1 MAGHK
6 YELTPTAVPR
16 VETAYRRIVTDLP
29 VPESLPILQKL
40 SDYEPVSMQ
49 GQPPVIWDRA
59 EGCQV
64 FDQWGNAW
72 LDWSSCVLVSNAG
85 HGRSEICDAV
95 REVVDRPLLAT
106 YVFPHEGRATL
117 CEMLANVAPDGL
129 DKVFLLSTGSEATEN
144 AVKLARTYGVQKHGK
159 RKHVIVSFGG
169 AFHGRTLGAQMIGGM
184 PALKEW
190 IVHLAP
196 GFLQV
201 PFPDGYYNSDISF
214 DLFEKTLADAG
225 VEAEDVAGVIS
236 ESYQGVGPN
245 FMPGDYARKLGAW
258 CSENDVVL
266 IMDEV
271 QAGFGRTGKYFCFEH
286 YDLTPDLICCGKGI
300 SSSLPISAVIG
311 RSEIMNLYPAGSM
324 TSTHSASPLPVA
336 AAIANLKLLDSEKL
350 AEHAADMGDRIL
362 GPGLARIQA
371 AYADNVGV
379 VYCRGLV
386 GGVLLRCPGTG
397 EPDSPSALA
406 VNEACFRKGL
416 LMFSPVGVAGECV
429 KIAPPLSTPEDA
441 LREGVAVL
449 EEAFAEVLG

>member
-6 YELTPTAVPR
+6 YRLEPLAVPT
-16 VETAYRRIVTDLP
+16 VETSYRRIVTDLP
-29 VPESLPILQKL
+29 VPESLPILEKL
-40 SDYEPVSMQ
+40 AQYEPVSMQ
-49 GQPPVIWDRA
+49 GQPPVVWDRA

-64 FDQWGNAW
+64 FDRWGNAW

-85 HGRSEICDAV
+85 HGRAEICDAV
-95 REVVDRPLLAT
+95 RELVDRPLLST
-106 YVFPHEGRATL
+106 YVFPHEGRAML
-117 CEMLANVAPDGL
+117 CEKLAGVAPEGL

-144 AVKLARTYGVQKHGK
+144 AVKLARTYGVEKHGR

-184 PALKEW
+184 PALKAW

-196 GFLQV
+196 GFVQV
-201 PFPDGYYNSDISF
+201 PFPDGYYNSDTTF
-214 DLFEKTLADAG
+214 ELFEKTLADAG
-225 VEAEDVAGVIS
+225 IAPEDVAGVIS

-245 FMPGDYARKLGAW
+245 FLPDDYARRLGCW
-258 CSENDVVL
+258 CQENDVVL

-311 RSEIMNLYPAGSM
+311 REEIMDLYPAGSM

-336 AAIANLKLLDSEKL
+336 AAIANLALLEGESLVER
-350 AEHAADMGDRIL
+350 AADL
-362 GPGLARIQA
+362 GARVLAPGLQRIQA
-371 AYADNVGV
+371 AYPDRVAAI
-379 VYCRGLV
+379 YCRGLV
-386 GGVLLRCPGTG
+386 AGVLLRCPETG

-416 LMFSPVGVAGECV
+416 LMFSPVGVAGEGV

-441 LREGVAVL
+441 LREGIQVL
-449 EEAFAEVLG
+449 EEAFSEVLG